1 MLRMALIGCGNMGGA
16 HKRAIEQLSGRV
28 RIVAAVDPDEARV
41 AATAPQGSALR
52 PTYFPITASLTA
64 APRTICD
71 TESKEKIS
79 NNCLTPSIQANQ
91 NIMLAMITQLEYDVE
106 TTIRS
111 MRFRTDR
118 GVNHAVFE
126 VGKLTKCIRN

>member
-64 APRTICD
+64 APRTI
-71 TESKEKIS
+71 
-79 NNCLTPSIQANQ
+79 
-91 NIMLAMITQLEYDVE
+91 
-106 TTIRS
+106 
-111 MRFRTDR
+111 
-118 GVNHAVFE
+118 
-126 VGKLTKCIRN
+126 